1 MFSGFL
7 KNNEFNAQNNIN
19 KKWKIRHDLSNFEN
33 TSFVSGRCVKNI
45 GNYLCV
51 WYITIHR

>member
-33 TSFVSGRCVKNI
+33 TSFVVTVQPCNGQKGEI
-45 GNYLCV
+45 
-51 WYITIHR
+51 